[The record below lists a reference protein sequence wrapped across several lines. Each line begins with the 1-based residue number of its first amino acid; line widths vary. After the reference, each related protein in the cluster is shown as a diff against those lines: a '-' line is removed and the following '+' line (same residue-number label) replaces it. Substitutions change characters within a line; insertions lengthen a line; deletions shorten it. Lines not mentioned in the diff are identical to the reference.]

1 MAQAPHGSKPQVCS
15 PTSPRANDKSGM
27 GVHIDPHAV
36 PVLEPSI
43 VLSASVSK
51 ALGQAFFLVIPS
63 SFGHLKKSWREREQA
78 MCGRRE
84 I

>member
-1 MAQAPHGSKPQVCS
+1 
-15 PTSPRANDKSGM
+15 M

-63 SFGHLKKSWREREQA
+63 PIRAFKKELA
-78 MCGRRE
+78 
-84 I
+84 

>member
-1 MAQAPHGSKPQVCS
+1 L
-15 PTSPRANDKSGM
+15 

-51 ALGQAFFLVIPS
+51 ARGKAFFLVIPFP
-63 SFGHLKKSWREREQA
+63 FGHLQKSWREREQA